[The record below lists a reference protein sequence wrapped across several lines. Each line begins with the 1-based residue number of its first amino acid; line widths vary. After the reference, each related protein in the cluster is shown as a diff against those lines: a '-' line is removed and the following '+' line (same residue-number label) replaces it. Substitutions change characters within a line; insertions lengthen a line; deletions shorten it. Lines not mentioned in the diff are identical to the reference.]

1 MIQRMKKTLGI
12 LLAASIGMQVLCS
25 MPVFAEEQIEEV
37 DAGAEELVSDAW
49 IGVEASLMDDTI
61 LLQADPEQASGF
73 YLNLSTIALT
83 YYAELSV
90 GNELEA
96 TALWK
101 DTLDYDKDGWVT
113 IADATALLTISAEV
127 AVGNITVELPIQATT
142 TTPVTT
148 DSSETGT
155 TTTVVSA
162 ETTIPVSVP
171 TETTPTSL
179 ETTVPVV
186 TTPAPVSQT
195 TTERTTTTVTTTT
208 VPAVTTTAATT
219 TTGVT
224 LPSDVVA
231 RGIDVSMYQSYVN
244 WDKVKKEGNVDFAII
259 RAGYGKYASQE
270 DPYFDINM
278 QNARAAGIDCGA
290 YWFSYALTPE
300 DAVLEAKAFLSVI
313 KGYQFEYPVVFD
325 MEYEKQAKLSREQA
339 SAIAEAFCSTM
350 EKEGYYVSVYSY
362 VSFLNDMFTDTVF
375 EKYDVWAAHFNVS
388 KPSFTRSYYGMWQY
402 SSTSRVPGI
411 DGNVDADYAYRDF
424 PYLMKQFSL
433 NGYTQ

>member
-1 MIQRMKKTLGI
+1 MKKTLGI

-148 DSSETGT
+148 DSSETET
-155 TTTVVSA
+155 TTTSVPA

>member
-142 TTPVTT
+142 TTPITT
-148 DSSETGT
+148 DSSETET
-155 TTTVVSA
+155 TTTSVPA

>member
-142 TTPVTT
+142 TKPVTT
-148 DSSETGT
+148 DSSETET
-155 TTTVVSA
+155 TTTFVSA

>member
-148 DSSETGT
+148 DSSETET
-155 TTTVVSA
+155 TTTFVSS
-162 ETTIPVSVP
+162 ETTVPVSVP

-186 TTPAPVSQT
+186 TTPAPVPQ
-195 TTERTTTTVTTTT
+195 TTTVTTTT

>member
-148 DSSETGT
+148 DSSETET
-155 TTTVVSA
+155 TTTSVPA

>member
-148 DSSETGT
+148 DSSETET
-155 TTTVVSA
+155 TTTSVPA
-162 ETTIPVSVP
+162 KTTIPVSVP

>member
-142 TTPVTT
+142 TMPVTT
-148 DSSETGT
+148 DSSETET
-155 TTTVVSA
+155 TTTFVSA

-195 TTERTTTTVTTTT
+195 TTERTTTVTTTT
-208 VPAVTTTAATT
+208 VPVVTTTAATT

>member
-148 DSSETGT
+148 DSSETET
-155 TTTVVSA
+155 TTTFVSA

>member
-148 DSSETGT
+148 DSSETET
-155 TTTVVSA
+155 TTTSVPA

-208 VPAVTTTAATT
+208 VPVVTTTAATT

>member
-1 MIQRMKKTLGI
+1 
-12 LLAASIGMQVLCS
+12 

-148 DSSETGT
+148 DSSETET
-155 TTTVVSA
+155 TTTSVPA

>member
-148 DSSETGT
+148 DSSETET
-155 TTTVVSA
+155 TTTSVPA

-195 TTERTTTTVTTTT
+195 TTERTTTTVTITT
-208 VPAVTTTAATT
+208 VPAVTTTAVTT

-362 VSFLNDMFTDTVF
+362 VSFLNDMFTDTIF

>member
-148 DSSETGT
+148 DSSETET
-155 TTTVVSA
+155 TTTSVPA

-208 VPAVTTTAATT
+208 VPAVTTTAVTT

>member
-362 VSFLNDMFTDTVF
+362 VSFLNDMFTDTIF

>member
-142 TTPVTT
+142 TMPVTT
-148 DSSETGT
+148 DSSETET
-155 TTTVVSA
+155 TTTFVSA

-179 ETTVPVV
+179 ETTVPVM

>member
-142 TTPVTT
+142 TMPVTT
-148 DSSETGT
+148 DSSETET
-155 TTTVVSA
+155 TTTSVPA

>member
-37 DAGAEELVSDAW
+37 GAGAEELVSDAW

-148 DSSETGT
+148 DSSETET
-155 TTTVVSA
+155 TTTSVPA

>member
-142 TTPVTT
+142 TMPVTT
-148 DSSETGT
+148 DSSETET
-155 TTTVVSA
+155 TTTSVPA

-362 VSFLNDMFTDTVF
+362 VSFLNDMFTDNVF

>member
-148 DSSETGT
+148 DSSETET
-155 TTTVVSA
+155 TTTFVSA

-362 VSFLNDMFTDTVF
+362 VSFLNDMFTDTIF

>member
-37 DAGAEELVSDAW
+37 DAGTEELVSDAW

-142 TTPVTT
+142 TMPVTT
-148 DSSETGT
+148 DSSETET
-155 TTTVVSA
+155 TTTFVSA

-195 TTERTTTTVTTTT
+195 TTERTTTVITTT
-208 VPAVTTTAATT
+208 VPVVTTTAATT

>member
-148 DSSETGT
+148 DSSETET
-155 TTTVVSA
+155 TTTSVPA

-179 ETTVPVV
+179 ETTVPVM

-208 VPAVTTTAATT
+208 VPAVTTTAVTT

>member
-142 TTPVTT
+142 TMPVTT
-148 DSSETGT
+148 YSSETET
-155 TTTVVSA
+155 TTTFVSA

-208 VPAVTTTAATT
+208 VPVVTTTAATT

>member
-148 DSSETGT
+148 DSSETET
-155 TTTVVSA
+155 TTTFVSA

-186 TTPAPVSQT
+186 TTPAPVSRT

-362 VSFLNDMFTDTVF
+362 VSFLNDMFTDTIF

>member
-1 MIQRMKKTLGI
+1 VIQRMKKTLGI

-101 DTLDYDKDGWVT
+101 DTLDHDKDGWVT

-148 DSSETGT
+148 DSSETET
-155 TTTVVSA
+155 TTTSVPA